1 MARLLLSRADK
12 PMDLLFQVF
21 LFTASACIVG
31 LLIRRV
37 SRRSDIEVGQVS
49 DGWLAE
55 QRVRKREWFG
65 LD

>member
-1 MARLLLSRADK
+1 
-12 PMDLLFQVF
+12 MDLLFQVF
-21 LFTASACIVG
+21 LFTASACLVG

-55 QRVRKREWFG
+55 NRVRKRDWFG
-65 LD
+65 FD

>member
-1 MARLLLSRADK
+1 MARLLLSRAT
-12 PMDLLFQVF
+12 PMELLYQVL
-21 LFTASACIVG
+21 LFTASACLVG
-31 LLIRRV
+31 LLVRRV

-65 LD
+65 ID